1 MKYFMNGYEVHRIE
15 GRWKVVPNAE
25 YHQTPVPVLHYVVKC
40 FDKKTGE
47 PKRIFLKPPKNGILS
62 CAVEGYVLIHEEET

>member
-1 MKYFMNGYEVHRIE
+1 MKYFMNGYEVHQIE

-40 FDKKTGE
+40 YDKEGE
-47 PKRIFLKPPKNGILS
+47 PRNIFIKPPKNGVLL
-62 CAVEGYVLIHEEET
+62 CAVEGYVNLYEEET